1 MESFS
6 FQFAVT
12 GCSQW
17 GSNFD
22 LDFRTLNFGY
32 FGEALREH
40 SVHVWKSSAKQRLL
54 MDSHSKEKKKN
65 YVLNFLWFSMNLQSA
80 SC

>member
-6 FQFAVT
+6 SQFAVT

-22 LDFRTLNFGY
+22 LDFCTLNFGY

-40 SVHVWKSSAKQRLL
+40 SVHVWKSSAKQCLL
-54 MDSHSKEKKKN
+54 MDSPSKEKKN
-65 YVLNFLWFSMNLQSA
+65 IVFLTFFGFP
-80 SC
+80 

>member
-54 MDSHSKEKKKN
+54 MDSHSKGKKKKKIM
-65 YVLNFLWFSMNLQSA
+65 FLTFFGFP
-80 SC
+80 